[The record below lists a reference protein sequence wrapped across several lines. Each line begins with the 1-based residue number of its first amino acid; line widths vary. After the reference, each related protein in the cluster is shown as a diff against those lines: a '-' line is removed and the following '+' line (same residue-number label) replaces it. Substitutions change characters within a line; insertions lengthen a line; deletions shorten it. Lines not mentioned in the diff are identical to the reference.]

1 MKQPYKIGLTG
12 GIGAGKSTISQILK
26 TLQVPVYNSDIFAKQ
41 LYSKPNIVSILQKK
55 FGPNIISKKRVDTR
69 KLAQIVFNNKNHLK
83 SLNDIIHPIVLNN
96 FNDWYNKQTTQY
108 IIKESALLF
117 ESGTAKDLDK
127 IILVYTPL
135 KLRINRVIKRDK
147 RNEKEVKKIIK
158 NQAQYKKIKHKADYI
173 ILNNEKKLLVPQIL
187 KIHNEIIQ
195 L

>member
-12 GIGAGKSTISQILK
+12 GIGAGKSTISKILK
-26 TLQVPVYNSDIFAKQ
+26 TLQIPVFNSDIFAKQ
-41 LYSKPNIVSILQKK
+41 LYSKPHIVSILQKK
-55 FGPNIISKKRVDTR
+55 FGTNIISGKHIDKR

-127 IILVYTPL
+127 IILVHTPL

>member
-12 GIGAGKSTISQILK
+12 GIGAGKSTISKILK
-26 TLQVPVYNSDIFAKQ
+26 TLQIPVFNSDIFAKQ
-41 LYSKPNIVSILQKK
+41 LYSKPYIVSILQKK
-55 FGPNIISKKRVDTR
+55 FGTNIISEKHVDTR

-147 RNEKEVKKIIK
+147 RNEKEIKKIIK

>member
-26 TLQVPVYNSDIFAKQ
+26 TLQIPVFNSDIFAKQ
-41 LYSKPNIVSILQKK
+41 LYSKPHIVSILQKK
-55 FGPNIISKKRVDTR
+55 FGTNIISEKHVDKR

-127 IILVYTPL
+127 IILVHTPL

-147 RNEKEVKKIIK
+147 RNEKEIKKIIK

>member
-26 TLQVPVYNSDIFAKQ
+26 TLQIPVFNSDIFAKQ
-41 LYSKPNIVSILQKK
+41 LYSKPHIVSILQKK
-55 FGPNIISKKRVDTR
+55 FGTNIISEKRVDTK
-69 KLAQIVFNNKNHLK
+69 KLAQIVFNNKNHFK

-127 IILVYTPL
+127 IILVHTPL
-135 KLRINRVIKRDK
+135 QLRINRVIKRDK
-147 RNEKEVKKIIK
+147 RNEKEIKKIIK

>member
-26 TLQVPVYNSDIFAKQ
+26 TLQVPVFNSDVFAKQ

-55 FGPNIISKKRVDTR
+55 FGTNIISEKSVDTK
-69 KLAQIVFNNKNHLK
+69 KLAHIVFNNKNHLK

-96 FNDWYNKQTTQY
+96 FNDWYNKQSTQY

-158 NQAQYKKIKHKADYI
+158 NQAQYKKTKHKADYI

>member
-12 GIGAGKSTISQILK
+12 GIGAGKSTISKILK
-26 TLQVPVYNSDIFAKQ
+26 TLQIPVFNSDIFAKQ
-41 LYSKPNIVSILQKK
+41 LYSKPHIVSILQKK
-55 FGPNIISKKRVDTR
+55 FGTNIISEKRVDTK

-127 IILVYTPL
+127 IILVHTPL

-147 RNEKEVKKIIK
+147 RNEKEIKKIIK

>member
-26 TLQVPVYNSDIFAKQ
+26 TLQVPVFNSDIFAKQ
-41 LYSKPNIVSILQKK
+41 LYSKPHIVSILQKK
-55 FGPNIISKKRVDTR
+55 FGTNIISEKHVDKR

-147 RNEKEVKKIIK
+147 RNEKEIKKIIK